1 MLVVMLLNANSACDS
16 INQVIAEELQQL
28 RSTIVQVRKTDE

>member
-1 MLVVMLLNANSACDS
+1 MLVVMLLNVNSACDA